1 MRIDPNQI
9 EVMDD
14 DMVEVVRR
22 MSGAQRLQAANAMF
36 NAARKMIAARVREQ
50 HPEWTED
57 QVRAEVAR
65 RMLRGSA

>member
-36 NAARKMIAARVREQ
+36 NAARKMIAARVGEQ